1 VTIADPGPGIPEADQ
16 ARAMR
21 PFERLEP
28 SRYRETGGSGLGL
41 SIAQSIV
48 ERSGGSLAFRKTDDE
63 FVVEVS
69 LPLPHR

>member
-1 VTIADPGPGIPEADQ
+1 
-16 ARAMR
+16 MR

-28 SRYRETGGSGLGL
+28 SRNRETGGSGLGL